1 MSLRTNHGTG
11 EVYRSCG
18 KGYVCVVVGLEVR
31 LFRNNDLVVESRK
44 LLIGVV
50 ERVFRVT
57 KS

>member
-11 EVYRSCG
+11 EVYRS
-18 KGYVCVVVGLEVR
+18 GYVCVVVGLEVR